1 MKISDVSAGYERLWA
16 TMELKDSM
24 RRERDWAV
32 AKVLAG
38 RGNYELVEAKSGVP
52 WFVIGLI
59 HLMEAGGD
67 FSKHLHNG
75 DPLLAKTVTEPKGRP
90 KVWGHPFDWTTSAL
104 DALQYDGL
112 DKVKDWSLP
121 QIAYALEKFNGWGY
135 ARYHR
140 EVANPY
146 LWSGCSAYAKGKYVR
161 DGQWDPECVSEQVG
175 SMVILRR
182 LCEMVPEIGAALLPQ
197 KPTMLRLVSS
207 PATTTPESFPKAKP
221 KWWDGLGQSRTVL
234 GILIAAF
241 GSSVSAYASH
251 LDAGVQ
257 LLLAATNQGTNLDPL
272 KQILPQSQ
280 SVGNALQFAGG
291 LLTCYARIDAAR
303 KGKTG

>member
-1 MKISDVSAGYERLWA
+1 MKLSDVSAGYEHLWA

-24 RRERDWAV
+24 KRERDWAV

-52 WFVIGLI
+52 WFVVGLI

-135 ARYHR
+135 AKYHR

-146 LWSGCSAYAKGKYVR
+146 LWSGCTAYAKGKYVR
-161 DGQWDPECVSEQVG
+161 DNQWDPECVSEQVG
-175 SMVILRR
+175 SMVVLRR

-197 KPTMLRLVSS
+197 KPSMLGLVSA

-221 KWWDGLGQSRTVL
+221 QPIRAMLGRSRTLL
-234 GILIAAF
+234 GILTVVFGKVLLWLGETADFIAETGLAM
-241 GSSVSAYASH
+241 
-251 LDAGVQ
+251 VQ
-257 LLLAATNQGTNLDPL
+257 QITRLQPL
-272 KQILPQSQ
+272 KGVAPSTKYAAEALMVLGLILA
-280 SVGNALQFAGG
+280 V
-291 LLTCYARIDAAR
+291 YAKYDDTR
-303 KGKTG
+303 KPKK